1 MSPSS
6 DETPQP
12 SRIGEQLAR
21 DMIDV
26 HGADAAGVAR
36 DNARA
41 AACVGQFV
49 EARKWLRMVKLIQR
63 LARPVHA
70 GATASLDPA

>member
-6 DETPQP
+6 DGTPQP

-41 AACVGQFV
+41 AACSGQFV
-49 EARKWLRMVKLIQR
+49 EARKWLRMLKLIQR
-63 LARPVHA
+63 LARPVNG